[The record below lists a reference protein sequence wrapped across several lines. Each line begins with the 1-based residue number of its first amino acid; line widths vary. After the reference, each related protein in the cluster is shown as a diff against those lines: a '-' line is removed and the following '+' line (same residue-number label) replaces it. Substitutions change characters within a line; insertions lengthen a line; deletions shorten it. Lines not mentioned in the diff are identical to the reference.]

1 MSLPNLQGANVYLI
15 GMMGSGKS
23 TIGAILADRL
33 SHQFFDTD
41 MLIEQISG
49 QTVTELFKESGEST
63 FRQLETQVLSE
74 LSSYL
79 RKLIATGGGI
89 VVTPENWGHLRS
101 GIIVWLDVPVA
112 VLCARLKNDTTRPL
126 LTGDLETKLN
136 TLFTDRSPL
145 YSQADLHIKLEG
157 HETPEEICDRI
168 LIDLNAALVSKAE
181 ENATILKLNQVQ
193 PFRTQ

>member
-49 QTVTELFKESGEST
+49 RSVAELFEQSGEST

-112 VLCARLKNDTTRPL
+112 VLCARLKNDKTRPL

-168 LIDLNAALVSKAE
+168 LVDLNAALVSKAE
-181 ENATILKLNQVQ
+181 ENATILKLNQAQ

>member
-1 MSLPNLQGANVYLI
+1 MSLPLLQGTNVYLI

-41 MLIEQISG
+41 VLIEQISG
-49 QTVTELFKESGEST
+49 QTVTELFEQSGENA

-74 LSSYL
+74 LSSYI

-89 VVTPENWGHLRS
+89 VITPENWGHLRS

-112 VLCARLKNDTTRPL
+112 VLCARLENDTTRPL
-126 LTGDLETKLN
+126 LMGDLETKLN
-136 TLFTDRSPL
+136 TLFADRSPL

-157 HETPEEICDRI
+157 HEKPEEICDRI
-168 LIDLNAALVSKAE
+168 LVDLNAALVAKAE
-181 ENATILKLNQVQ
+181 ENATILKMNQAQ